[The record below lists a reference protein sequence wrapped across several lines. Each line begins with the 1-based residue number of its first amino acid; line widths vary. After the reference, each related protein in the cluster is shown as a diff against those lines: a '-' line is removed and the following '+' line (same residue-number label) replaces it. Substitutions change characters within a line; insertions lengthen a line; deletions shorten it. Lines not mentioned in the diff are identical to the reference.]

1 MTSKEMPRVALLHYS
16 APPVIGGVENVILA
30 HVRLFVEAGYRT
42 TVIAGKGAREALP
55 SGAELVLIPELDSQ
69 HPRILEISQALDQ
82 GNIPPG
88 FEEMT
93 TRLVDVLASVFQSID
108 FLIVHNVFT
117 KHFNLPLTAALFRM
131 LDAGMVRHC
140 AAWCHDMSWTSPRSR
155 SKMHEGYPWE
165 FLRTQRS
172 EIIYV
177 TVSNGRQQE
186 LAGLFGCRP
195 QEIQVIYNGVDPAE
209 LLALSEEGL
218 ALIDRLDMWNSDL
231 NLLMPVRV
239 TQAKNIELAIRVA
252 AALKEKGIHPNIV
265 VTGPPDPHDPSNMEY
280 FQHLLEL
287 RKHLGVDQQVHFV
300 YQSGSNPVDPLI
312 VDMPLVAELFRVSDA
327 LFMPSR
333 REGFGMPILE
343 AGLVGIPVFSTDHV
357 PAANEIGGQDVIQ
370 FSAEADPGQVAGLI
384 LEAIGKSPMLQ
395 LRRRVRQRL
404 TWRGIFNRQMIP
416 LLEGNT

>member
-1 MTSKEMPRVALLHYS
+1 MNTIALLHYS

-30 HVRLFVEAGYRT
+30 HVRLFVESGYAT
-42 TVIAGKGAREALP
+42 TVITGKGAREAFP
-55 SGAELVLIPELDSQ
+55 PGTDLVLIPELDSQ
-69 HPRILEISQALDQ
+69 HPRILEISQALNL

-93 TRLVDVLASVFQSID
+93 THLVDRLASVLKSID

-131 LDAGMVRHC
+131 LDAGMIRHC

-165 FLRTQRS
+165 FLRTQRP
-172 EIIYV
+172 EITYV

-186 LAGLFGCRP
+186 LADLFGCRP
-195 QEIQVIYNGVDPAE
+195 QEIRVIYNGVDPAE

-218 ALIDRLDMWNSDL
+218 ALIDRLGMWNSDI

-239 TQAKNIELAIRVA
+239 TQAKNIELAIHVA
-252 AALKEKGIHPNIV
+252 AALKEKGINPNIV
-265 VTGPPDPHDPSNMEY
+265 VTGPPDPHDPMNMEY
-280 FQHLLEL
+280 FQSLLEL
-287 RKHLGVDQQVHFV
+287 RDLLGVDRQVHFV
-300 YQSGSNPVDPLI
+300 YQSGPNPGDPLI
-312 VDMPLVAELFRVSDA
+312 VDMPIVAELFRVSDA

-343 AGLVGIPVFSTDHV
+343 AGLIGIPVFSTDHV

-395 LRRRVRQRL
+395 LRRRVRQSL
-404 TWRGIFNRQMIP
+404 TWRSIFNWQILP
-416 LLEGNT
+416 LVEG